1 MPDDKPRSHGRCTLP
16 TRTLL
21 VVLLSP
27 LVSGVLASR
36 ASAQAE
42 PTTRFTYSSQPGS
55 WVGGGQSGTITSDD
69 GTFTVTGN
77 DTSLNVFITSTAGD
91 FYTVSLAA
99 PSGEVLRPGVYNKAE
114 RAPFRTGR
122 SPGLDVSGNGAGCNE
137 IWGSFVINQI
147 EATNSTVSR
156 LDATFVQHCESP
168 RSPRFKGAL
177 LYHALPLKYSQRS
190 DEGDWLG
197 GGESNVYENSTS
209 IFSLTGTP
217 VFVQFGVSGERDN
230 WRVFIS
236 PPTGGT
242 LAPGT
247 YATSRFPDSTHA
259 GLDVGGNG
267 RGCNQTS
274 GTLTILAITF
284 NELDEVQSLS
294 ATFTQHCEHA
304 APRLRGEIHYFN

>member
-16 TRTLL
+16 ARTLL

-55 WVGGGQSGTITSDD
+55 WVGGGRSGTITSDD
-69 GTFTVTGN
+69 GTFTITGN
-77 DTSLNVFITSTAGD
+77 DTSLNVSISSTAGE
-91 FYTVSLAA
+91 FYFVSLAA

-122 SPGLDVSGNGAGCNE
+122 SPGLDVSGNGAGCNQ

-147 EATNSTVSR
+147 EATNSAVST

-168 RSPRFKGAL
+168 RSPTFKGAL

-190 DEGDWLG
+190 DEGDWVG
-197 GGESNVYENSTS
+197 GGENNVYENSTS
-209 IFSLTGTP
+209 IFRLTGTP
-217 VFVQFGVSGERDN
+217 LSVQLSVSGERDY
-230 WRVFIS
+230 WTAIIS
-236 PPTGGT
+236 PPTGRT

-247 YATSRFPDSTHA
+247 YETSSFPDLTHA
-259 GLDVGGNG
+259 RLDVFGNG
-267 RGCNQTS
+267 RGCNQT
-274 GTLTILAITF
+274 GTLTIFAITF

-294 ATFTQHCEHA
+294 ATFTLRCERA